1 MLFTITFVA
10 KILAI
15 RAEINDMKYCVKEL
29 KKTKN
34 QCPSENEISDRK
46 VI

>member
-29 KKTKN
+29 KKKKTSALQKMRFLT
-34 QCPSENEISDRK
+34 ER
-46 VI
+46 